1 MQAVGE
7 DSVSSVNGSIIM
19 NYSKTKMAIL
29 ALSASIALISCTTT
43 QVDTS
48 IGGAAGAGSGPCA
61 ACCPTQRQGALP
73 PTCSNGWT
81 WWHCRWMFQRHRWG
95 RAGRE
100 G

>member
-48 IGGAAGAGSGPCA
+48 IGGAAGAGLGYA
-61 ACCPTQRQGALP
+61 VGGGWGALI
-73 PTCSNGWT
+73 G
-81 WWHCRWMFQRHRWG
+81 G
-95 RAGRE
+95 GAGALV
-100 G
+100 GHQIGQNQ